1 MNRIFPVFALFA
13 VTFMSATLV
22 LGLTLG
28 DLRNNPTPD
37 TLRWATVHRLSGIA
51 AALAVVFVD
60 SIVVT
65 YFIGTSRWCKEVAD
79 AYKLEPQFVRESA
92 LLKRRTFPLAVMSML
107 AMVGVAALGGAAD
120 PAAAMRLE
128 PLAGI
133 TWAQIHL
140 FGALAGLAFIAWCF
154 YRQWLNLLANQ
165 EIINQVQAEVRR
177 IRLEKGLEV

>member
-1 MNRIFPVFALFA
+1 MMEVQRELRLTREKTSPQYEQARSDYAEADTSFRTPRQRMTIHMLLGAA
-13 VTFMSATLV
+13 ATL
-22 LGLTLG
+22 
-28 DLRNNPTPD
+28 
-37 TLRWATVHRLSGIA
+37 
-51 AALAVVFVD
+51 LAILVNC
-60 SIVVT
+60 ITIT

-79 AYKLEPQFVRESA
+79 AYKLDARFVREST

-128 PLAGI
+128 PIAGI

-140 FGALAGLAFIAWCF
+140 FGALAGLAFITWCF

-165 EIINQVQAEVRR
+165 DIINQIQAEVRR